1 MSLRALS
8 RGSPTRESAPVPS
21 GAMATTRTE
30 LVARLQALD
39 AGLEERIERNPDTAD
54 PWPEVGSVA
63 GAIRAAAA
71 RQDRQY
77 VRDRI
82 EAILDKHG
90 LGKHGLGDT
99 VYGQAHPRT
108 ASSHRRAQ

>member
-1 MSLRALS
+1 
-8 RGSPTRESAPVPS
+8 
-21 GAMATTRTE
+21 MAATRTE

-63 GAIRAAAA
+63 SAIRAAAA
-71 RQDRQY
+71 PQDRQY

-82 EAILDKHG
+82 DTILAKHG
-90 LGKHGLGDT
+90 VIGIEPARAAHSAR
-99 VYGQAHPRT
+99 GQ
-108 ASSHRRAQ
+108 SHWRA

>member
-8 RGSPTRESAPVPS
+8 RGSPSRESAPVPS

-71 RQDRQY
+71 PQDRDY
-77 VRDRI
+77 VRGRI
-82 EAILDKHG
+82 DTILAKHG
-90 LGKHGLGDT
+90 VGDIDR
-99 VYGQAHPRT
+99 ARANARP
-108 ASSHRRAQ
+108 SHWRA

>member
-1 MSLRALS
+1 
-8 RGSPTRESAPVPS
+8 
-21 GAMATTRTE
+21 MAANRTE

-71 RQDRQY
+71 PQDRQY

-82 EAILDKHG
+82 ESILA
-90 LGKHGLGDT
+90 KHGLGDFFEHR
-99 VYGQAHPRT
+99 QARPRA
-108 ASSHRRAQ
+108 ASSHWRAP

>member
-1 MSLRALS
+1 
-8 RGSPTRESAPVPS
+8 
-21 GAMATTRTE
+21 MAVTRTE

-63 GAIRAAAA
+63 NAIRAAAGA
-71 RQDRQY
+71 QDRQY

-82 EAILDKHG
+82 EVILAKHG
-90 LGKHGLGDT
+90 VGNI
-99 VYGQAHPRT
+99 VPAPRASARGQ
-108 ASSHRRAQ
+108 SHWRVQ

>member
-1 MSLRALS
+1 
-8 RGSPTRESAPVPS
+8 
-21 GAMATTRTE
+21 MATNRTAI
-30 LVARLQALD
+30 VARLQALD
-39 AGLEERIERNPDTAD
+39 AGLEERIARNPDTAD

-71 RQDRQY
+71 PQDRQY

-90 LGKHGLGDT
+90 LGRHGLGDSD
-99 VYGQAHPRT
+99 YRQARPRV
-108 ASSHRRAQ
+108 ASSHWRAQ

>member
-1 MSLRALS
+1 
-8 RGSPTRESAPVPS
+8 
-21 GAMATTRTE
+21 MATNRTAI
-30 LVARLQALD
+30 VARLQALD

-71 RQDRQY
+71 PQDRQY

-90 LGKHGLGDT
+90 LGKHGLGDSIHR
-99 VYGQAHPRT
+99 QAQTRP
-108 ASSHRRAQ
+108 ASSHWRA

>member
-1 MSLRALS
+1 
-8 RGSPTRESAPVPS
+8 
-21 GAMATTRTE
+21 MAATRTE
-30 LVARLQALD
+30 LVARLQAMD

-71 RQDRQY
+71 AQDRQY

-82 EAILDKHG
+82 EAILAKHG
-90 LGKHGLGDT
+90 IDFIAATRGRAGGGH
-99 VYGQAHPRT
+99 
-108 ASSHRRAQ
+108 SHWRAQ

>member
-1 MSLRALS
+1 
-8 RGSPTRESAPVPS
+8 
-21 GAMATTRTE
+21 MATNRTAI
-30 LVARLQALD
+30 VARLQALD

-54 PWPEVGSVA
+54 PRPEVGSVA

-71 RQDRQY
+71 PQDRQY

-90 LGKHGLGDT
+90 LGKHGLGDSL
-99 VYGQAHPRT
+99 YPQAHPRP
-108 ASSHRRAQ
+108 ASSHWRAQ